1 MSPRISWNEPP
12 SATGSQSWEERFRA
26 AVEQSVRRREARS
39 AERQEFA
46 RRRAHGL
53 IDRNAAR
60 LAEVRRSARARRDT
74 G

>member
-1 MSPRISWNEPP
+1 MSPRSNWNEPD
-12 SATGSQSWEERFRA
+12 TWDERFRV
-26 AVEQSVRRREARS
+26 AVEQAARRREARR

-60 LAEVRRSARARRDT
+60 LAEVRRRARVSRDT

>member
-1 MSPRISWNEPP
+1 MSPRRTWNEPE
-12 SATGSQSWEERFRA
+12 SWDERFRA
-26 AVEQSVRRREARS
+26 AVEQSAHRRRARL
-39 AERQEFA
+39 AERQELA

-60 LAEVRRSARARRDT
+60 LAEVRRRARVRRDT

>member
-1 MSPRISWNEPP
+1 MSPRSTWNEPE
-12 SATGSQSWEERFRA
+12 TWDERFRE
-26 AVEQSVRRREARS
+26 AVERSARRRQARL
-39 AERQEFA
+39 AERQELA

-60 LAEVRRSARARRDT
+60 LAEVRRCARVTRDT